1 MLAHCRFVRMC
12 HVCTHACGWKNAS
25 LGQGPCSAAPL
36 HFSNPRLLPPASP
49 RDTIILSWYTLLPLV
64 VAQQRL
70 AVYYTLISDE
80 SILLVLV

>member
-12 HVCTHACGWKNAS
+12 HVLMRVDGRMRLSVKAHV
-25 LGQGPCSAAPL
+25 LQHPL

-80 SILLVLV
+80 SIVLVLV